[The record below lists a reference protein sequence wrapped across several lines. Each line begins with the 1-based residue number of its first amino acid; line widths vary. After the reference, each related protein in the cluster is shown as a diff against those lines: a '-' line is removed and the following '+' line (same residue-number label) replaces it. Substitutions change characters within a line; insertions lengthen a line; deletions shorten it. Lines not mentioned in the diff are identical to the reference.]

1 MHVEVRPVD
10 LSYIISPAELGLNCV
25 QTLHLE
31 VLVPEMPVEGAKVQT
46 ASDLRR
52 VLLLDGKEGA
62 PETVLGVVWE
72 LLYGRTLQVVLQSGG
87 ACLEL
92 RRARGQA
99 SC

>member
-1 MHVEVRPVD
+1 M
-10 LSYIISPAELGLNCV
+10 

-62 PETVLGVVWE
+62 PETVLGVVWK
-72 LLYGRTLQVVLQSGG
+72 LLHGRTLQVVLQSGG

-92 RRARGQA
+92 RRARGQP
-99 SC
+99 SCRVVRAILWRCLTVLKV